1 MHIQKLIEQ
10 FGYTPNE
17 AKVYLAAL
25 NLGEATVSEI
35 SEKVKMPRTSV
46 QIIANS
52 LHKEGL
58 INFYVKRRYK
68 YWIAESPE
76 KFLTRLREQEAALRA
91 VLPELQAIRRNKGD
105 SKPTVKVF
113 IGEEEI
119 KLILDNIIATKH
131 HFLVISAWDD
141 WVDFFGSEYVN
152 DFINLRKSHFLKV
165 RLLVAKRPDAI
176 IMKEKDEKELRETRF
191 LPEDARINNMNFIYA
206 NKVALISLDKRRPTG
221 VLIEDKDI
229 TNTMT
234 VFFECLWKQSAE

>member
-58 INFYVKRRYK
+58 MNFYVKRRYK

-119 KLILDNIIATKH
+119 KLILDDIIATKH
-131 HFLVISAWDD
+131 HF
-141 WVDFFGSEYVN
+141 
-152 DFINLRKSHFLKV
+152 
-165 RLLVAKRPDAI
+165 LVAKRPDAI

-234 VFFECLWKQSAE
+234 VFLISLSSIKTDRKSTR